1 MKRSHTAAFESSSI
15 SPPLSEE
22 EAESAPYKARV
33 RMERQ
38 AIAFFTKP
46 IGGLGSVEEPLPPL
60 YAAKSKERLRLE
72 WLCYR
77 ATQCVFLQSDDEVVV
92 SAYGAGTIYARNPF
106 GSVSLRYETDP
117 AWING
122 YRCQGQAHPINPI
135 THLDAQ
141 RWPNAYARVEYE
153 QLQRASVARTSW
165 IMAHFWGSPAH
176 DENASFDKAVGLV
189 QRAAVTLTWN
199 AHQFRTTAMALA
211 KHMGILPALLD
222 ADATAL
228 RRSSSSKAPLLLLAL
243 PLRPNSSRDALIGK
257 SWSVA
262 QDQKPPARLQFERR
276 VCAVFDWH
284 IGMTSRRFFTTGEVV
299 VSARPL
305 PGREW
310 PDLTPDEIAAS
321 GAVMLQNIAN
331 ALSKES
337 RTEEALV
344 QMLMA
349 ARGLDAAAHE
359 LADAVVELMR
369 CGGAREGLAQ

>member
-1 MKRSHTAAFESSSI
+1 MKRSHAAAFESSSI

-22 EAESAPYKARV
+22 EAESAPYQARV
-33 RMERQ
+33 RMERR
-38 AIAFFTKP
+38 AIAFFHKP
-46 IGGLGSVEEPLPPL
+46 LAGGDDEPPPPL

-106 GSVSLRYETDP
+106 GSVALRYETEP

-122 YRCQGQAHPINPI
+122 YRCQGQARPIEPI
-135 THLDAQ
+135 THLDAR
-141 RWPNAYARVEYE
+141 RWPNAYAHAEYE
-153 QLQRASVARTSW
+153 QLQRASVVRTTW
-165 IMAHFWGSPAH
+165 IMAHFWGSPAYNE
-176 DENASFDKAVGLV
+176 DASFDKAVGLV

-199 AHQFRTTAMALA
+199 AHQFRATAMALA
-211 KHMGILPALLD
+211 THMGVLPALLD
-222 ADATAL
+222 ADAAAL
-228 RRSSSSKAPLLLLAL
+228 GRCASAPAPPAAPL
-243 PLRPNSSRDALIGK
+243 PLRPNSSRDDLIGK
-257 SWSVA
+257 RYSIA

-276 VCAVFDWH
+276 VCAVFDWRV
-284 IGMTSRRFFTTGEVV
+284 GMTSRRFFTAGEVV

-310 PDLTPDEIAAS
+310 PDLTADEIAAS
-321 GAVMLQNIAN
+321 GGVMLLNIAN
-331 ALSKES
+331 ALAKEA

-369 CGGAREGLAQ
+369 GGAREAVAQ